1 MLEALAVGLIHVF
14 TWPTLPLMLLG
25 TAMGFTVGILPGLGG
40 VVALALM
47 LPFTFGMDPVSAFAF
62 LLGMLAVTATTG
74 DITSILFGVPG
85 ESISA
90 ATILDGHPMAKN
102 GEAGRALGAAL
113 MSSLVGAVIGA
124 FMLALAIPIMR
135 PLVLSFASPEFFA
148 LALLGILFMA
158 TVSGANVLKG
168 MIAGGIGLMLSMVG
182 LDPLIGIERYTFGR
196 LELWEGISLVA
207 VTTGLF
213 GIPEVLDLWIK
224 RTSIAENAVGKLGGV
239 WEGVKDTF
247 RHWGIT
253 VRCSAL
259 GTFMG
264 IMPGLGA
271 SIGQWVAYAHAVQS
285 SPDRQRF
292 GKGDVRGVLGP
303 GAANNSALGGG
314 LIPTIAFGVPSNVV
328 FAILLGAFLIQG
340 LTPGPAMLTSH
351 LDLVFS
357 FVWIIVV
364 TNIIT
369 VAVCFLFIRQ
379 LVRITEVRGTILI
392 PSIIVLIL
400 LGGYVESHTL
410 FALFLTLAAGGI
422 GYAMVRLDWPRPPLI
437 LGLVLGRLVEK
448 NLFTSYQAYGTGLL
462 ARPVVILVLIAGIG
476 IVLWPLWQRRSEGA
490 LREAV
495 SMSTATSR
503 WEATTCQTIIA
514 LIIWALWAAR
524 TWPIQARLFPWA
536 IGFPVLALAILQ
548 CGISARGLL
557 AAKAEAK
564 PGASALPPPIH
575 DDPLLLPLELATSV
589 HDLEARASAMEY
601 EAELEAPPE
610 QRGKPITIVAWCF
623 VFALA
628 IGLLGFKLG
637 ASLSTFLFLW
647 LAARESWKVTVS
659 LTVGTYL
666 FFVAVGDLLRL
677 TELDPGMVA
686 DWLGLSALDSF
697 FIDPLL
703 AMLSLR

>member
-1 MLEALAVGLIHVF
+1 MLEAMAAGLVHVF
-14 TWPTLPLMLLG
+14 AWPTLPLMLLG
-25 TAMGFTVGILPGLGG
+25 TAMGFAVGILPGLGG

-47 LPFTFGMDPVSAFAF
+47 LPFTFGMDSVSAFAF

-113 MSSLVGAVIGA
+113 MSSLVGAVVGA

-158 TVSGANVLKG
+158 AVSGPNVLKG
-168 MIAGGIGLMLSMVG
+168 VIAGGIGLMLSMVG

-224 RTSIAENAVGKLGGV
+224 RTSIAEHAVGKIGGV

-253 VRCSAL
+253 IRCSAL

-285 SPDRQRF
+285 SPDRTRF

-314 LIPTIAFGVPSNVV
+314 LIPTIAFGVPGNVV

-340 LTPGPAMLTSH
+340 LTPGPAMLTRH

-369 VAVCFLFIRQ
+369 VAICFLFIKQ
-379 LVRITEVRGTILI
+379 LVRITEVRGAILI

-410 FALFLTLAAGGI
+410 FALFLTLAAGAV
-422 GYAMVRLDWPRPPLI
+422 GYVMVRLDWPRPPLI

-448 NLFTSYQAYGTGLL
+448 NLFTSYQAYGIGLL
-462 ARPVVILVLIAGIG
+462 ARPVVVLVLVGCIG
-476 IVLWPLWQRRSEGA
+476 ILLWPLWQRRSRGN
-490 LREAV
+490 LRDTASVSRPISRLEA
-495 SMSTATSR
+495 ATCL
-503 WEATTCQTIIA
+503 TVIP
-514 LIIWALWAAR
+514 LIVWALWTAR
-524 TWPIQARLFPWA
+524 TWPFQARLFPWA

-548 CGISARGLL
+548 LCISARRLVE
-557 AAKAEAK
+557 AQAETK
-564 PGASALPPPIH
+564 PGTTAPPPIH
-575 DDPLLLPLELATSV
+575 DDPLLLPVELATSV
-589 HDLEARASAMEY
+589 HDLEARASAMEH
-601 EAELEAPPE
+601 EAEAEAPPE
-610 QRGKPITIVAWCF
+610 QRGQPITIVAWCA
-623 VFALA
+623 VFAVA

-637 ASLSTFLFLW
+637 ATLSTFLFLW
-647 LAARESWKVTVS
+647 LAARETWKIT
-659 LTVGTYL
+659 LGLAIGTYL
-666 FFVAVGDLLRL
+666 FFVLAGDLLKL
-677 TELDPGMVA
+677 TELDPGIVA
-686 DWLGLSALDSF
+686 DQLGVNALDSF
-697 FIDPLL
+697 FLDPLL
-703 AMLSLR
+703 AALSLR

>member
-1 MLEALAVGLIHVF
+1 MLEALTVGLVNVF

-25 TAMGFTVGILPGLGG
+25 TAMGFAVGILPGLGG

-47 LPFTFGMDPVSAFAF
+47 LPFTFGMDSVSAFAF
-62 LLGMLAVTATTG
+62 LLGMLAVTGTTG

-124 FMLALAIPIMR
+124 FLLALAIPIMR

-158 TVSGANVLKG
+158 TVSGGNVLKG
-168 MIAGGIGLMLSMVG
+168 VITGGIGLMLSMVG

-213 GIPEVLDLWIK
+213 GIPEVLDLWVK
-224 RTSIAENAVGKLGGV
+224 RTSIAEHAVGKLGGV

-285 SPDRQRF
+285 SPDRARF

-340 LTPGPAMLTSH
+340 LTPGPVMLTKH

-369 VAVCFLFIRQ
+369 VVICFLFIRQ
-379 LVRITEVRGTILI
+379 LVRITEVRGAILI
-392 PSIIVLIL
+392 PSILVLIL

-410 FALFLTLAAGGI
+410 FALFLTLAAGAV
-422 GYAMVRLDWPRPPLI
+422 GYVMVQLDWPRPPLI
-437 LGLVLGRLVEK
+437 LGLVLGRLIEK
-448 NLFTSYQAYGTGLL
+448 NLFTSYQAYGVGLF
-462 ARPVVILVLIAGIG
+462 ARPVVIAVLVSGIG
-476 IVLWPLWQRRSEGA
+476 ILLWPLWQRRSGRGSRDVA
-490 LREAV
+490 GV
-495 SMSTATSR
+495 SIPVSRLEVATCA
-503 WEATTCQTIIA
+503 ATVV
-514 LIIWALWAAR
+514 LMIWALWTAR
-524 TWPIQARLFPWA
+524 TWPFQARLFPWA
-536 IGFPVLALAILQ
+536 IGFPVLGLTLLQ
-548 CGISARGLL
+548 LVISAKRFFWVGPEK
-557 AAKAEAK
+557 KAQSAT
-564 PGASALPPPIH
+564 PASVP
-575 DDPLLLPLELATSV
+575 DEPLLLSGELATSV
-589 HDLEARASAMEY
+589 HDLEARAIAMEHDAEM
-601 EAELEAPPE
+601 EAAAGD
-610 QRGKPITIVAWCF
+610 RRNPITIVVWCF

-637 ASLSTFLFLW
+637 ATLSTFLFLW
-647 LAARESWKVTVS
+647 LAARESWKIT
-659 LTVGTYL
+659 LGLALGTYL
-666 FFVAVGDLLRL
+666 FFVIAGDLLKL
-677 TELDPGMVA
+677 TELDPGVVA
-686 DWLGLSALDSF
+686 DWLGVSALDSF
-697 FIDPLL
+697 FLDPLL
-703 AMLSLR
+703 TALRLR

>member
-1 MLEALAVGLIHVF
+1 MLAALASGLVQVF

-25 TAMGFTVGILPGLGG
+25 TALGFAVGILPGLGG

-47 LPFTFGMDPVSAFAF
+47 LPFTFSMDPVSAFAF

-124 FMLALAIPIMR
+124 LLLALAIPIVR

-148 LALLGILFMA
+148 LSLLGIVFMA
-158 TVSGANVLKG
+158 AVSGGNVFKG
-168 MIAGGIGLMLSMVG
+168 VIAGGFGLMLSMVG

-207 VTTGLF
+207 ITTGLF
-213 GIPEVLDLWIK
+213 GIPEVLDLWSK
-224 RTSIAENAVGKLGGV
+224 GTSIAERSVGKLGGV
-239 WEGVKDTF
+239 WQGVRDTF

-264 IMPGLGA
+264 IIPGLGA

-285 SPDRQRF
+285 SPDRAGF

-340 LTPGPAMLTSH
+340 LVPGPEMLTKH
-351 LDLVFS
+351 LNLVFS

-369 VAVCFLFIRQ
+369 VAVCFLFIKQ
-379 LVRITEVRGTILI
+379 LVQITEVRGAILI
-392 PSIIVLIL
+392 PSIIILIF

-410 FALFLTLAAGGI
+410 FAIFLTLVAGAV
-422 GYAMVRLDWPRPPLI
+422 GYVMVRLDWPRPPLI
-437 LGLVLGRLVEK
+437 LGLVLGRLIEK
-448 NLFTSYQAYGTGLL
+448 NLFTSYQAYGLELL
-462 ARPVVILVLIAGIG
+462 LRPVVIVVLIAGLG
-476 IVLWPLWQRRSEGA
+476 IVLWPIWQRLRSGPVGEPPIMVTSNSW
-490 LREAV
+490 LELAV
-495 SMSTATSR
+495 SFLVAVLV
-503 WEATTCQTIIA
+503 TCAIWVARSWPLQT
-514 LIIWALWAAR
+514 
-524 TWPIQARLFPWA
+524 RLFPWV
-536 IGFPVLALAILQ
+536 IGFPLLALALLQ
-548 CGISARGLL
+548 SGISARRLLL
-557 AAKAEAK
+557 ARAGVRT
-564 PGASALPPPIH
+564 PASALTKDTPSLIEPT
-575 DDPLLLPLELATSV
+575 TSIRE
-589 HDLEARASAMEY
+589 LEARAFTMER
-601 EAELEAPPE
+601 EAEADASPD
-610 QRGKPITIVAWCF
+610 QRGRPITIVAWC
-623 VFALA
+623 VAFALA
-628 IGLLGFKLG
+628 IGLLGFKIG
-637 ASLSTFLFLW
+637 GSLCTVLFLW
-647 LAARESWKVTVS
+647 LTARESWKVTAG
-659 LTVGTYL
+659 LTIGTYL
-666 FFVAVGDLLRL
+666 FFVIAGDLLKL
-677 TELDPGMVA
+677 AELDPGLLA
-686 DWLGLSALDSF
+686 QWLELDSF
-697 FIDPLL
+697 DFFIIDPLRQ
-703 AMLSLR
+703 AIFSR

>member
-1 MLEALAVGLIHVF
+1 
-14 TWPTLPLMLLG
+14 
-25 TAMGFTVGILPGLGG
+25 
-40 VVALALM
+40 
-47 LPFTFGMDPVSAFAF
+47 VSAFAF

-124 FMLALAIPIMR
+124 ILLALAIPIMR

-148 LALLGILFMA
+148 VSLLGVLLMA
-158 TVSGANVLKG
+158 AVSGANVLKG
-168 MIAGGIGLMLSMVG
+168 LIAGGLGLMLSMVG

-213 GIPEVLDLWIK
+213 GIPEVLDLWSK
-224 RTSIAENAVGKLGGV
+224 RSSIAERDVGKLGGV

-264 IMPGLGA
+264 IIPGLGA

-285 SPDRQRF
+285 SPDRTRF

-303 GAANNSALGGG
+303 GAANNSSLGGG

-340 LTPGPAMLTSH
+340 LTPGPELLTTH

-357 FVWIIVV
+357 FVWIIVI

-369 VAVCFLFIRQ
+369 VAVCFLFVRQ
-379 LVRITEVRGTILI
+379 LVQITEVRGAILI
-392 PSIIVLIL
+392 PSIIVLIF
-400 LGGYVESHTL
+400 LGGYVDSHTL
-410 FALFLTLAAGGI
+410 FAIFLTLGAGAV
-422 GYAMVRLDWPRPPLI
+422 GYVMVRLDWPRPPLI

-448 NLFTSYQAYGTGLL
+448 NLFTSYQAYGVELL
-462 ARPVVILVLIAGIG
+462 LRPVVIVVLIVGLG
-476 IVLWPLWQRRSEGA
+476 IVLWPICQR
-490 LREAV
+490 LRGCASRDAGSILGPISRLEL
-495 SMSTATSR
+495 ATCLLV
-503 WEATTCQTIIA
+503 APLVT
-514 LIIWALWAAR
+514 WALWTAR
-524 TWPIQARLFPWA
+524 SWPFQARLFPWA
-536 IGFPVLALAILQ
+536 IGLPLLALALVQVAISARRLLRAGAEVKAPVLAPA
-548 CGISARGLL
+548 
-557 AAKAEAK
+557 
-564 PGASALPPPIH
+564 PGH
-575 DDPLLLPLELATSV
+575 DRPLLLPLGLATSV
-589 HDLEARASAMEY
+589 HDLEARAMMMEH
-601 EAELEAPPE
+601 EAEVEALPE
-610 QRGKPITIVAWCF
+610 QLGRPITIVTWCF
-623 VFALA
+623 AFALV
-628 IGLLGFKLG
+628 IGLLGFKIG
-637 ASLSTFLFLW
+637 GSLSTLLFLW
-647 LAARESWKVTVS
+647 LTARESWKITVG

-666 FFVAVGDLLRL
+666 FFVIAADLLKL
-677 TELDPGMVA
+677 AELEPGLLA
-686 DWLGLSALDSF
+686 QWLGVSDLDSF
-697 FIDPLL
+697 LLDPLL
-703 AMLSLR
+703 QAFSLR

>member
-1 MLEALAVGLIHVF
+1 MLEALTVGLVQVF

-25 TAMGFTVGILPGLGG
+25 TAMGFAVGILPGLGG

-47 LPFTFGMDPVSAFAF
+47 LPFTFSMDSVSAFAF

-90 ATILDGHPMAKN
+90 ATVLDGHPMAKN

-113 MSSLVGAVIGA
+113 MSSLVGAIIGA
-124 FMLALAIPIMR
+124 LLLALAIPIMR

-148 LALLGILFMA
+148 LSLLGILFMA
-158 TVSGANVLKG
+158 AVSGANVLKG
-168 MIAGGIGLMLSMVG
+168 VIAGGLGLMLSMVG

-213 GIPEVLDLWIK
+213 GIPEVLDLWTK
-224 RTSIAENAVGKLGGV
+224 RTSIAERAAGKLGGV

-264 IMPGLGA
+264 IIPGLGA

-285 SPDRQRF
+285 SPNRERF

-340 LTPGPAMLTSH
+340 LTPGPVMLTKH

-369 VAVCFLFIRQ
+369 VAICFVFIKQ
-379 LVRITEVRGTILI
+379 LVRITEVRGAILI

-410 FALFLTLAAGGI
+410 FALFLTLAAGAV
-422 GYAMVRLDWPRPPLI
+422 GYVMVHLDWPRPPLI

-448 NLFTSYQAYGTGLL
+448 NLFTSYQAYGADLVL
-462 ARPVVILVLIAGIG
+462 RPVVILVLIVGIG
-476 IVLWPLWQRRSEGA
+476 VVAWPVWQRFRSRCSRDAGT
-490 LREAV
+490 V
-495 SMSTATSR
+495 FGATSR
-503 WEATTCQTIIA
+503 LELATCTVIA
-514 LIIWALWAAR
+514 LLLTWALWAAR
-524 TWPIQARLFPWA
+524 SWPFQARLFPWT
-536 IGFPVLALAILQ
+536 IGFPLLALALTQ
-548 CGISARGLL
+548 LGISAHRLFVAGTV
-557 AAKAEAK
+557 AK
-564 PGASALPPPIH
+564 PSVAAQTQAEDGALVLSP
-575 DDPLLLPLELATSV
+575 ELTTSI
-589 HDLEARASAMEY
+589 HDLEARASAMEHAAEI
-601 EAELEAPPE
+601 EASPE
-610 QRGKPITIVAWCF
+610 QRGKPVTIVAWCF
-623 VFALA
+623 AFAFL
-628 IGLLGFKLG
+628 IGLLGFKIG

-647 LAARESWKVTVS
+647 LAARESWKIT
-659 LTVGTYL
+659 LGLAVGTYL
-666 FFVAVGDLLRL
+666 FFVIAGDLFKL
-677 TELDPGMVA
+677 TELDSGVVA
-686 DWLGLSALDSF
+686 DWIGVSTLDSF
-697 FIDPLL
+697 FLDPFFE
-703 AMLSLR
+703 ALSLR